1 MKKIICIAMIVCLA
15 LNCGIVTAFASN
27 NERDIQQEIAYTV
40 NGDEDKKIDIT
51 QLPDKT
57 IESNGLVIERKY
69 VRISTEISSARL
81 ELNNLSYNFLLD
93 DVNQYDYVVVS
104 FVSTENVMLNDY
116 HTLSYDYPTITKMVE
131 ISFNVNSN
139 NIISLDSVPVYSE
152 AKFEKIYVV
161 IDAYIEQ
168 SVVESSM
175 LKLSV
180 LSTEQGVFVSE
191 HGDIYAYDN
200 YISYLYSNS
209 LISDQQYN
217 LIQKRVTELSE
228 IAADNGKASETIPVK
243 EVVRYYDMA
252 TDEVAIKSIDNFSEL
267 QRYVP
272 QIETASISLMS
283 TTTNG
288 TIVAPSL
295 TVSRTITS
303 IDSGKQL
310 RVYGYVTWTDIE
322 GNSHPARNI
331 EVQIMDKD
339 ITFDDTLATV
349 YTSNYGYYT
358 ATVTNQTGINENGCD
373 IYIRVN
379 TKNSKF
385 KIGTNIASSMFSD
398 GYYFTTGVT
407 DNVKESKDIVTY
419 SGSNSDAF
427 RAVSVQQALV
437 VGYYYYETMNND
449 SVNSISVV
457 YPGGTNGSWSN
468 SFWDLV
474 NIEYNDYCDWDV
486 ILHELGHQ
494 VASKIGVSASF
505 TDSHI
510 DSENLS
516 ERYGKSKGIKGG
528 WSEGWAS
535 YFSMAAQLYYNRYV
549 ATISNIT
556 NVADNTYSDLSFTNS
571 DTTFSG
577 WSRDYTTYSGY
588 TDGNEAA
595 VTCVLLHLII
605 DNDIALSHQE
615 VWNIAK
621 ASKCDSL
628 SGFMK
633 TLYSS
638 VDKSLY
644 SAIGTQLERQNI
656 ADAPNVKTSIFSREN
671 PGTFY
676 WTPAA
681 TRDNI
686 SDNNNYVYYNRATI
700 TFFDK
705 NYNIVL
711 QSPYISSALGTYGT
725 PINDI
730 QWKAL
735 NLSINNGDP
744 FYWCISTSQND
755 NPGTGPYYSSLH
767 KAYFSEDITTIA
779 NTNIQYSGYLNAYND
794 VVYKFVAPES
804 GYYTFNSTGDTDV
817 NVTLYTNTLLE
828 GNSISNDDGGE
839 GLNFLYDKYL
849 LSGTTVYLKV
859 GGYRSA
865 SGPFNI
871 IAIRYT
877 STTVN
882 TSKSMAINGTNGVW
896 FRFVAPSNGSYTFYT
911 TGDIDVYG
919 ELFSYPASN
928 GSTNGR
934 LTYNDD
940 SGSGRNCLFTYD
952 LSKNT
957 VVYVRI
963 RGYSSS
969 ITGNCC
975 LCIAAT
981 PIVENLDTSYSGT
994 LVANGY
1000 TIYKFTAPSTGEYTF
1015 FTTGNTDTFM
1025 DIFSEP
1031 VLDRTTTTNRL
1042 AYNDDGGVSRNSSI
1056 TYSLYHGQSVF
1067 VRIRGYSTTTT
1078 GAYCLAIVKSTTIA
1092 TLNTGYSGTLDNGSI
1107 LWYTFTAPQS
1117 GEYTFYTTGDTDTYG
1132 DALNFFVPDGSLD
1145 NLICSND
1152 DDEDVDLTTLNFRLV
1167 LSLSAG
1173 QTVYIRVRGYSTSTS
1188 GSFAIYADK
1197 WEE

>member
-1 MKKIICIAMIVCLA
+1 
-15 LNCGIVTAFASN
+15 
-27 NERDIQQEIAYTV
+27 
-40 NGDEDKKIDIT
+40 
-51 QLPDKT
+51 
-57 IESNGLVIERKY
+57 
-69 VRISTEISSARL
+69 
-81 ELNNLSYNFLLD
+81 
-93 DVNQYDYVVVS
+93 
-104 FVSTENVMLNDY
+104 
-116 HTLSYDYPTITKMVE
+116 MVE

-228 IAADNGKASETIPVK
+228 IAADNGKAPETIPVK

-303 IDSGKQL
+303 I
-310 RVYGYVTWTDIE
+310 
-322 GNSHPARNI
+322 
-331 EVQIMDKD
+331 
-339 ITFDDTLATV
+339 
-349 YTSNYGYYT
+349 
-358 ATVTNQTGINENGCD
+358 
-373 IYIRVN
+373 
-379 TKNSKF
+379 
-385 KIGTNIASSMFSD
+385 
-398 GYYFTTGVT
+398 
-407 DNVKESKDIVTY
+407 
-419 SGSNSDAF
+419 
-427 RAVSVQQALV
+427 
-437 VGYYYYETMNND
+437 
-449 SVNSISVV
+449 
-457 YPGGTNGSWSN
+457 
-468 SFWDLV
+468 
-474 NIEYNDYCDWDV
+474 
-486 ILHELGHQ
+486 
-494 VASKIGVSASF
+494 
-505 TDSHI
+505 
-510 DSENLS
+510 
-516 ERYGKSKGIKGG
+516 
-528 WSEGWAS
+528 
-535 YFSMAAQLYYNRYV
+535 
-549 ATISNIT
+549 SNIT

-577 WSRDYTTYSGY
+577 WSMDYTTYSGY

-595 VTCVLLHLII
+595 VTCILLHLII

-735 NLSINNGDP
+735 NLSINSGDP

-839 GLNFLYDKYL
+839 GLNFLYDRYL

-994 LVANGY
+994 LVANVFKPIVCKSSQSINFIHTLGY
-1000 TIYKFTAPSTGEYTF
+1000 SNIIFAPS
-1015 FTTGNTDTFM
+1015 
-1025 DIFSEP
+1025 I
-1031 VLDRTTTTNRL
+1031 
-1042 AYNDDGGVSRNSSI
+1042 
-1056 TYSLYHGQSVF
+1056 
-1067 VRIRGYSTTTT
+1067 IRKT
-1078 GAYCLAIVKSTTIA
+1078 
-1092 TLNTGYSGTLDNGSI
+1092 SGKQ
-1107 LWYTFTAPQS
+1107 FKA
-1117 GEYTFYTTGDTDTYG
+1117 
-1132 DALNFFVPDGSLD
+1132 
-1145 NLICSND
+1145 ICS
-1152 DDEDVDLTTLNFRLV
+1152 
-1167 LSLSAG
+1167 
-1173 QTVYIRVRGYSTSTS
+1173 
-1188 GSFAIYADK
+1188 
-1197 WEE
+1197 